1 METTMRDLR
10 GSGALP
16 KALSAQQDI
25 WELRRRSRI
34 FAFSAKALGL
44 LFVALNFAPVVLG
57 QSQSGSSSAS
67 PAQASAPT
75 SGQTAGQTSVQA
87 KPQAPS
93 QSEPQMLDQ
102 SGPPAESL
110 AEVARKAKAQ
120 KANSGAGKVYTEE
133 KLAGLSGRGISSVGS
148 GNQGGDAS
156 SSLGD
161 PYANPGADAA
171 PQSGKSDEKYWR
183 GKAQAIR
190 DQMAGLDKQIAG
202 IQEEIKEKGAVT
214 VDPMSGVQAGVIY
227 IEDRN
232 RQIKEIEGQKAKLQ
246 EQLDALAEEGRKAGA
261 DSGWF
266 R

>member
-1 METTMRDLR
+1 MKDVRR
-10 GSGALP
+10 ISALP
-16 KALSAQQDI
+16 KSLPVQQHI
-25 WELRRRSRI
+25 CELRRQARI
-34 FAFSAKALGL
+34 FAFSAAALGL
-44 LFVALNFAPVVLG
+44 LLVALNFAPVALG
-57 QSQSGSSSAS
+57 QSQSGSSSAPAS
-67 PAQASAPT
+67 QGSAQSSAQAKA
-75 SGQTAGQTSVQA
+75 
-87 KPQAPS
+87 QAPS
-93 QSEPQMLDQ
+93 QSEPQMQDQ
-102 SGPPAESL
+102 SAPPAESL
-110 AEVARKAKAQ
+110 ADAARRAKAQ
-120 KANSGAGKVYTEE
+120 KTNSGAGKVYTEE
-133 KLAGLSGRGISSVGS
+133 KLAGLSGRGISTVGA

-156 SSLGD
+156 SGSGD
-161 PYANPGADAA
+161 SYANSGAV
-171 PQSGKSDEKYWR
+171 PQSGKSDEQYWR

>member
-1 METTMRDLR
+1 MRDVR
-10 GSGALP
+10 GNSVLSKFLSG
-16 KALSAQQDI
+16 QQGVC
-25 WELRRRSRI
+25 ELRRQGRT
-34 FAFSAKALGL
+34 FAFSAAALGS
-44 LFVALNFAPVVLG
+44 LFVALNFAPVALG

-67 PAQASAPT
+67 TAQAPAQASAQSSAQVKT
-75 SGQTAGQTSVQA
+75 QA
-87 KPQAPS
+87 SS

-120 KANSGAGKVYTEE
+120 KSNSGAGKVYTEE
-133 KLAGLSGRGISSVGS
+133 KLAGLSGRGVSSVGS
-148 GNQGGDAS
+148 GTQGGDAS
-156 SSLGD
+156 SGQGD
-161 PYANPGADAA
+161 LYYANSGADAA
-171 PQSGKSDEKYWR
+171 TKSGKSDEKYWR

-202 IQEEIKEKGAVT
+202 IQEEIKVKGAVS

>member
-1 METTMRDLR
+1 METTMRDVR
-10 GSGALP
+10 GNRVLP
-16 KALSAQQDI
+16 KSFCTQQHI
-25 WELRRRSRI
+25 CELGRRPRI
-34 FAFSAKALGL
+34 FAFSATVLGV
-44 LFVALNFAPVVLG
+44 LFVALNLAPTALG

-67 PAQASAPT
+67 PAQAPA
-75 SGQTAGQTSVQA
+75 QTPAQTSAQA
-87 KPQAPS
+87 KTQAPS
-93 QSEPQMLDQ
+93 QSEPQMQDQ
-102 SGPPAESL
+102 SAPPAESL

-120 KANSGAGKVYTEE
+120 RANSGAGKVYTEE
-133 KLAGLSGRGISSVGS
+133 KLAGLSGRGVSSVGS
-148 GNQGGDAS
+148 GTQGGNGS
-156 SSLGD
+156 SGSGESN
-161 PYANPGADAA
+161 ANSGANAA
-171 PQSGKSDEKYWR
+171 PQSGKSDEQYWR
-183 GKAQAIR
+183 GRAQAIR

>member
-1 METTMRDLR
+1 MRDVR
-10 GSGALP
+10 GNSVLP
-16 KALSAQQDI
+16 KSFSTQQHI
-25 WELRRRSRI
+25 CELRRRGQAQI
-34 FAFSAKALGL
+34 LAFSAAALGL
-44 LFVALNFAPVVLG
+44 LFVALNLAPVALG
-57 QSQSGSSSAS
+57 QSQSGASSA
-67 PAQASAPT
+67 PAAQASA
-75 SGQTAGQTSVQA
+75 QTSAQA
-87 KPQAPS
+87 KPQASS
-93 QSEPQMLDQ
+93 QSEPKMLDQ

-148 GNQGGDAS
+148 GNQGGEPS
-156 SSLGD
+156 SGSGD
-161 PYANPGADAA
+161 SYANPGADAA

-183 GKAQAIR
+183 GRAQAIR
-190 DQMAGLDKQIAG
+190 DQMAGLDRQIAG

-232 RQIKEIEGQKAKLQ
+232 RQIKQVEGQKAKLQ

>member
-1 METTMRDLR
+1 MRDVR
-10 GSGALP
+10 GNSVLSKFLSG
-16 KALSAQQDI
+16 QQGVC
-25 WELRRRSRI
+25 ELRRQGRT
-34 FAFSAKALGL
+34 FAFSAAALGS
-44 LFVALNFAPVVLG
+44 LFVALNFAPVALG

-67 PAQASAPT
+67 TAQAPAQASAQ
-75 SGQTAGQTSVQA
+75 SSAQA

-120 KANSGAGKVYTEE
+120 KTNSGAGRVYTEE
-133 KLAGLSGRGISSVGS
+133 KLAGLSGRGVSSVGS
-148 GNQGGDAS
+148 GTQGGDAS
-156 SSLGD
+156 SNLGD
-161 PYANPGADAA
+161 PYANPGADTA
-171 PQSGKSDEKYWR
+171 PQSGKSDEKFWR

-190 DQMAGLDKQIAG
+190 DQMAGLDRQIAG

-232 RQIKEIEGQKAKLQ
+232 RQIKQIEGQKAKLQ

>member
-1 METTMRDLR
+1 MRDVR
-10 GSGALP
+10 GNSVLSKFLSG
-16 KALSAQQDI
+16 QQGVC
-25 WELRRRSRI
+25 ELRRRGRT
-34 FAFSAKALGL
+34 FAFSAAALGS
-44 LFVALNFAPVVLG
+44 LFVALNFAPVALG

-67 PAQASAPT
+67 TAQAPAQASAP
-75 SGQTAGQTSVQA
+75 SSAQA
-87 KPQAPS
+87 KTQESS

-120 KANSGAGKVYTEE
+120 KSNSGAGRVYTQE
-133 KLAGLSGRGISSVGS
+133 KLAGLSGRGVSSVGS
-148 GNQGGDAS
+148 GTQGGDAS

>member
-1 METTMRDLR
+1 METTMSYLR
-10 GSGALP
+10 GNSALP
-16 KALSAQQDI
+16 KILSAEQRI
-25 WELRRRSRI
+25 CEVRRQGRT
-34 FAFSAKALGL
+34 FAFSAAALGA
-44 LFVALNFAPVVLG
+44 LFVTLNFAPVALG
-57 QSQSGSSSAS
+57 QSQSGSSSA
-67 PAQASAPT
+67 PVGQASAQT
-75 SGQTAGQTSVQA
+75 SGQAAGQTTSQA
-87 KPQAPS
+87 KPSAPS

-102 SGPPAESL
+102 SAPPADSL

-120 KANSGAGKVYTEE
+120 KANAGAGKVYTEE

-148 GNQGGDAS
+148 GTQGGDAS

-171 PQSGKSDEKYWR
+171 PKSGKSEEQYWR

>member
-1 METTMRDLR
+1 METTMSNVR
-10 GSGALP
+10 GNGALP
-16 KALSAQQDI
+16 KTLSALQHI
-25 WELRRRSRI
+25 CELWRRGQAGI
-34 FAFSAKALGL
+34 FAFTATALGL
-44 LFVALNFAPVVLG
+44 LFVALNLAPVALG
-57 QSQSGSSSAS
+57 QSQSGTSSA
-67 PAQASAPT
+67 PAAQASAQT
-75 SGQTAGQTSVQA
+75 SGQTPAQA
-87 KPQAPS
+87 KPQASS

-133 KLAGLSGRGISSVGS
+133 KLAGLSGRGVSSVGS
-148 GNQGGDAS
+148 GTQGGDAS
-156 SSLGD
+156 AGQGD
-161 PYANPGADAA
+161 LYYANSGADAA
-171 PQSGKSDEKYWR
+171 SQSGKSDEKYWR

-232 RQIKEIEGQKAKLQ
+232 RQIKQIEGQKAKLQ

>member
-1 METTMRDLR
+1 MREVR
-10 GSGALP
+10 GNSVLP
-16 KALSAQQDI
+16 KSFSTRQHI
-25 WELRRRSRI
+25 CELRRPGI
-34 FAFSAKALGL
+34 FAFSATALGVL
-44 LFVALNFAPVVLG
+44 LVASNLAPVALG
-57 QSQSGSSSAS
+57 QSQSGSSSA
-67 PAQASAPT
+67 PAAQASA
-75 SGQTAGQTSVQA
+75 QTSAQTSAQA
-87 KPQAPS
+87 KPQAAS
-93 QSEPQMLDQ
+93 KSEPQMLDQ

-120 KANSGAGKVYTEE
+120 KANSGTGKVYTEE
-133 KLAGLSGRGISSVGS
+133 KLAGLSGRGISSVGP

-171 PQSGKSDEKYWR
+171 PQAGKSDEKYWR
-183 GKAQAIR
+183 GRAQGIR
-190 DQMAGLDKQIAG
+190 DQMAGLDRQIAG

-227 IEDRN
+227 VEDRN

-246 EQLDALAEEGRKAGA
+246 DQLDALAEEGRKAGA

>member
-1 METTMRDLR
+1 
-10 GSGALP
+10 
-16 KALSAQQDI
+16 
-25 WELRRRSRI
+25 
-34 FAFSAKALGL
+34 
-44 LFVALNFAPVVLG
+44 
-57 QSQSGSSSAS
+57 
-67 PAQASAPT
+67 
-75 SGQTAGQTSVQA
+75 
-87 KPQAPS
+87 
-93 QSEPQMLDQ
+93 MLDQ

-120 KANSGAGKVYTEE
+120 KANAGAGKVYTEE

-148 GNQGGDAS
+148 GTQGGDAS
-156 SSLGD
+156 PNLGD

-171 PQSGKSDEKYWR
+171 PQAGKSDEQYWR

-190 DQMAGLDKQIAG
+190 DQMAGLDRQIAG
-202 IQEEIKEKGAVT
+202 IQQEIKEKGAVS

-227 IEDRN
+227 VEDRN
-232 RQIKEIEGQKAKLQ
+232 RQIKQVEGQKAKLQ

>member
-1 METTMRDLR
+1 MRDVR
-10 GSGALP
+10 GNSVLSKFLSG
-16 KALSAQQDI
+16 QQGI
-25 WELRRRSRI
+25 CELRRQGRT
-34 FAFSAKALGL
+34 FAFSATVLGL
-44 LFVALNFAPVVLG
+44 LFVALNLAPVALG
-57 QSQSGSSSAS
+57 QSQSQSSSAP
-67 PAQASAPT
+67 PAQAPA
-75 SGQTAGQTSVQA
+75 QTSAQTSPQA

-148 GNQGGDAS
+148 GNQGGEPS

-190 DQMAGLDKQIAG
+190 DQMAGLDKKIAG

>member
-1 METTMRDLR
+1 MRDLR
-10 GSGALP
+10 GNSALP
-16 KALSAQQDI
+16 KTLSVRQGI
-25 WELRRRSRI
+25 CELRRRRGI
-34 FAFSAKALGL
+34 AAFSAAGLGL
-44 LFVALNFAPVVLG
+44 LFVALNFAPVALG
-57 QSQSGSSSAS
+57 QSQSGTSSA
-67 PAQASAPT
+67 PAAQASAQT
-75 SGQTAGQTSVQA
+75 SGQTTSQA
-87 KPQAPS
+87 KPSASS
-93 QSEPQMLDQ
+93 QSEPQMIDQ
-102 SGPPAESL
+102 SAPPADSL

-148 GNQGGDAS
+148 GTQGGDGS
-156 SSLGD
+156 PSLGD
-161 PYANPGADAA
+161 PYANPGADPA
-171 PQSGKSDEKYWR
+171 PKSGKSEEQYWR